1 MGPRSTDRGNGGVR
15 QALVR
20 RINASMGPRST
31 DRGNRLVVNLRRKGY
46 ALQWGRDRLIAEIRV
61 CPRVLL
67 WNDQAS
73 MGPRSTDRGN
83 CRSRKGFSSIVSLL
97 QWGRDRLIAEIFS
110 PPGAVCAGSALQ
122 WGRDR
127 LIAEMLPMSKET
139 YGKAPLQWGRDRLI
153 AEIPPRR
160 SCRCRPSSFNGA
172 A

>member
-97 QWGRDRLIAEIFS
+97 QWGRDRLIAEIGDISRLANGGNSLQWGRDRLIAEIFS

-127 LIAEMLPMSKET
+127 LIAEMLPM
-139 YGKAPLQWGRDRLI
+139 
-153 AEIPPRR
+153 
-160 SCRCRPSSFNGA
+160 
-172 A
+172 